1 MLLLNKQRDI
11 WTHSK
16 FICLYFGSYHYNSS
30 S

>member
-1 MLLLNKQRDI
+1 MLLLNKRDI